1 MVVAWVYSK
10 RHGEDKARLQENY
23 ETIRAQGFGR
33 LLRESSWALLTP
45 VIILGSIYGGIA
57 SPTEAAGISIFYALF
72 VSLFI
77 YKSMTWRDLLPMLRE
92 GVKTYAAIIFIIA
105 TATTFGRVV
114 SFYRCPAPSARG
126 ALAGERQGGRAAD
139 HQRDPAG
146 GGHADGP
153 AGVHYDSDADPAA
166 AGADGGDQPHPP
178 GHPDGLQPGRGLCD
192 PRPWA

>member
-1 MVVAWVYSK
+1 MSNTSTSALFIAGILPGALIALGLMVVAWVYCK

-72 VSLFI
+72 VSLFV

-114 SFYRCPAPSARG
+114 S
-126 ALAGERQGGRAAD
+126 L
-139 HQRDPAG
+139 
-146 GGHADGP
+146 
-153 AGVHYDSDADPAA
+153 
-166 AGADGGDQPHPP
+166 
-178 GHPDGLQPGRGLCD
+178 LQLSLIHI
-192 PRPWA
+192 